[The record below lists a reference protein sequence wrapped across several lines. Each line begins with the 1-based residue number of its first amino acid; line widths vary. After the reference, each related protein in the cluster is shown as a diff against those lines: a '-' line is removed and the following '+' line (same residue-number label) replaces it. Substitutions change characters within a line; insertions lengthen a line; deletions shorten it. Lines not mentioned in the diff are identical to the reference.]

1 MPKKVNMAKKEAK
14 QIEPKSEPKTE
25 IPTNPTMDFEKM
37 IADALAKQEQRLK
50 LEFEAKLQETK
61 KEHSIQ
67 LSEVT
72 ETIEPIKENK
82 TQASILQRQV
92 DSNLNNMRRR
102 RFIPDDARIRIELN
116 IDGKFIIADT
126 RGNNYFVEL
135 NGYKDTTTISFKDL
149 KNFHGKN
156 HSFLNKGKIIVTDV
170 ISDSEVDIQDAIE
183 DLNLQRL
190 YNNEEIIR
198 PFEIEDYLS
207 SDISIEEFSTK
218 AEKSREYLETIIE
231 VAVILFKR
239 GQFTDNSK
247 MNKLREITRMPELF
261 TK

>member
-1 MPKKVNMAKKEAK
+1 MARTKKVNMTKKEELK
-14 QIEPKSEPKTE
+14 IEPSP
-25 IPTNPTMDFEKM
+25 NPIMDFEKI
-37 IADALAKQEQRLK
+37 IADALAKQEQKLR
-50 LEFEAKLQETK
+50 LEFESKLEETK
-61 KEHSIQ
+61 KEQAIQ
-67 LSEVT
+67 LT

-82 TQASILQRQV
+82 PQVSTLQKQV
-92 DSNLNNMRRR
+92 DTKLNNIRRR

-135 NGYKDTTTISFKDL
+135 NGYRDTTTIPFKDL

-156 HSFLNKGKIIVTDV
+156 HSFLNTGKIIVTDV

-198 PFEIEDYLS
+198 PFEIEDYLLDGV
-207 SDISIEEFSTK
+207 DIHDFSTK
-218 AEKSREYLETIIE
+218 VEKSREYLETIIE

-239 GQFTDNSK
+239 GQFSDNSK